1 MGARLQ
7 PFESCHW
14 ARSPAR
20 ARNTTATRF
29 ITAVVV
35 LWLVTLASDAAAPT
49 ARFKNLQ
56 VLPEDASTSEVFQVM
71 KLITRALGTEC
82 RACHL
87 TAERNFDSDERA
99 LKVMARAMM
108 HLEQARRPDLSWRD
122 PPPSLCIECHQG
134 QLRPATAPKRNTG

>member
-1 MGARLQ
+1 MQ
-7 PFESCHW
+7 QFESCHW
-14 ARSPAR
+14 THSPTR
-20 ARNTTATRF
+20 PRNMTATRF
-29 ITAVVV
+29 IAAVVV
-35 LWLVTLASDAAAPT
+35 LWLVTLASAAAPT
-49 ARFKNLQ
+49 LRFKNLQ

-122 PPPSLCIECHQG
+122 PPPTLCIECHQG
-134 QLRPATAPKRNTG
+134 QLRPASAPEGNTG

>member
-7 PFESCHW
+7 QFESCHC
-14 ARSPAR
+14 ACNPGRPR
-20 ARNTTATRF
+20 KTAATGF
-29 ITAVVV
+29 FTAVLL
-35 LWLVTLASDAAAPT
+35 LWLVTIASVAAPT
-49 ARFKNLQ
+49 TTRFKNLQ

-87 TAERNFDSDERA
+87 TAERNFDSDARA

-108 HLEQARRPDLSWRD
+108 HLEQARRPDLSWRN
-122 PPPSLCIECHQG
+122 PPATLCIECHQG
-134 QLRPATAPKRNTG
+134 QLRPAFAPKRDTG